1 MPRFR
6 YDENQDP
13 FRPDGGNKEYIRTT
27 DGVARLTRV
36 YLVADRRWRY
46 TQLGLRF
53 YAKKQTQ

>member
-53 YAKKQTQ
+53 